1 MSENPYA
8 GYASASLDKLV
19 AALAAAQGKMGVAL
33 KESQNP
39 HLKNKYADLE
49 SVVEAVRGPL
59 SEAGLAF
66 THTTIPGQ
74 GVVTIRCY
82 LFHASGQ
89 WLSSDWTTDTSK
101 SSGPQAWGSLL
112 TYGRRYTLMAITG
125 IAPGE
130 DDGEAAMGRPPTPK
144 AAPAPAEPSKTEA
157 LAYLDATLD
166 RCRVSSEKLNV
177 WRKAQNLRPLDALE
191 PGQQVKVADWL
202 AGQKE
207 EFLAG
212 LRI

>member
-1 MSENPYA
+1 MSDGSYA
-8 GYASASLDKLV
+8 GYASPTLDKLV

-59 SEAGLAF
+59 SETGLAF
-66 THTTIPGQ
+66 THTTLPGQ

-112 TYGRRYTLMAITG
+112 TYGRRYTLMAIAG

-130 DDGEAAMGRPPTPK
+130 DDGEAAMGRPPAPK
-144 AAPAPAEPSKTEA
+144 AAPTPAEPSKADA
-157 LAYLDATLD
+157 LAYLAATLD
-166 RCRVSSEKLNV
+166 RCRLTSGQVNA
-177 WRKAQNLRPLDALE
+177 WRKTQNLGTLADLPPE
-191 PGQQVKVADWL
+191 KQVKVADWL

-207 EFLAG
+207 SFLAE
-212 LRI
+212 LRT